1 MLGFDIARKKC
12 LDTIEMKRY
21 PGPDSRFLG
30 GVIDTVA
37 VGNLGIHEI
46 KVNNAE
52 SVCASALTTL

>member
-37 VGNLGIHEI
+37 VGIHEI